1 MSAHHMCVSHCR
13 NSRRTDYKIT
23 MHAIYHHHPLRL
35 SNPRSDGSLHITK
48 SNGVMETRALCEQI
62 NKQTPTEMMSVV
74 HYTTGW

>member
-1 MSAHHMCVSHCR
+1 MSC
-13 NSRRTDYKIT
+13 
-23 MHAIYHHHPLRL
+23 
-35 SNPRSDGSLHITK
+35 SDGSLHITK